1 MRYFKQHI
9 LKTIVICVA
18 LFVSACESDVKKPIL
33 SDDSKFTA
41 PALTNASS
49 TSTSTFTVD
58 NAGDTYEN
66 FAWSKTGYDGLNL
79 ATTYTLE
86 ASKTDDFASPR
97 TLATTT
103 TNSAMITNGQ
113 LNDALLAMG
122 VPGFVETTVN
132 FRVKSVITG
141 QNNEPLMSPAISRKV
156 KTFQAS
162 DCGKYCTV
170 GIIGSAAPGG
180 WDVDVD
186 MHLKDATRVDRSTWT
201 INLYLAAGDVK
212 FRAQDG
218 WDINWGAAAFP
229 TGTGTQNGANITIP
243 TPGYYKVEFN
253 DDSGA
258 YTFTALP
265 APTYPT
271 VGIIGTATAGGWD
284 SDTDLTKDSND
295 PHLWTATLTLSDGEA
310 KFRANDAWDMNWG
323 GNTARS
329 GYATK
334 DGPNVPVVAGTY
346 FIRFNDATGEYFLMS
361 TLWSTPFDK
370 IGLIGPAQAGGWDSD
385 TDLVK
390 DPANPFI
397 WSKVLV
403 ISEGDAKFRANDAW
417 DVNWG
422 ATTFPSGIASKD
434 GPNIPA
440 KAGTYFISI
449 NTGTGEYTFLK

>member
-1 MRYFKQHI
+1 MRYFKQHT
-9 LKTIVICVA
+9 LKTIAIGLA
-18 LFVSACESDVKKPIL
+18 LFAGACDTDVQKPIL

-41 PALTNASS
+41 PALTNTSNS
-49 TSTSTFTVD
+49 TTTELTVD
-58 NAGDTYEN
+58 NAADTYDKFE
-66 FAWSKTGYDGLNL
+66 WSKSVYDGLNL

-103 TNSAMITNGQ
+103 TSSATITKGQ

-122 VPGFVETTVN
+122 VPGFTEATIS

-141 QNNEPLMSPAISRKV
+141 QDHPPLISTPISRKI

-180 WDVDVD
+180 WEVDVD

-201 INLYLAAGDVK
+201 VTLYLTAGDVK

-229 TGTGTQNGANITIP
+229 AGTGTQNGANIAVP
-243 TPGYYKVEFN
+243 TAGYYKVEFN
-253 DDSGA
+253 DDTGA
-258 YTFTALP
+258 YAFTALTTP
-265 APTYPT
+265 EYPT
-271 VGIIGTATAGGWD
+271 VGIIGTATDGGWD
-284 SDTDLTKDSND
+284 ADTNLTKDGTN
-295 PHLWTATLTLSDGEA
+295 PHLWTATLTLKDGEA

-334 DGPNVPVVAGTY
+334 DGPNVPVTAGTY

-397 WSKVLV
+397 WSKILT
-403 ISEGDAKFRANDAW
+403 ITEGDAKFRANDAW

-422 ATTFPSGIASKD
+422 ATTFPSGVGVKD

-440 KAGTYFISI
+440 KAGTYFITI